1 MLTAASCQHSR
12 IPRLQIAEVVLGEWD
27 LLHDPD
33 CAPDDV
39 RCETNTPTK
48 AVKVQRFNITNDDVI
63 VHESWDLEKVGEEGN
78 DIAMIRLPREAITYN
93 ENIDQIVLPAC
104 LDWNQSFLNPPNTYI
119 AAGWG
124 RTNNDVYDRGDIG
137 VSGAHSSKLRKVEVP
152 YIPIDQCK
160 SDYSIFRD
168 LSRERQI
175 CAGGIKGK

>member
-1 MLTAASCQHSR
+1 MLTAANCQHSR

-27 LLHDPD
+27 LELSLIL
-33 CAPDDV
+33 
-39 RCETNTPTK
+39 
-48 AVKVQRFNITNDDVI
+48 KVQRFNVTKDDVI
-63 VHESWDLEKVGEEGN
+63 VHESWDIEKVAVEGH

-104 LDWNQSFLNPPNTYI
+104 LDWNQAFQNPANTYI

-137 VSGAHSSKLRKVEVP
+137 VYGVYSSKLRKVEVT
-152 YIPIDQCK
+152 YIPSDQCK
-160 SDYSIFRD
+160 SDHHIFRNIAAD
-168 LSRERQI
+168 RQI